1 MTAPHT
7 EDFVGVDTSE
17 QQPPRLSGAAFVGRY
32 GALMFLFLIV
42 ILASIMRPDTFA
54 TTSNVVNILDQSALT
69 AIIAMGLTFVLVTG
83 DFDVSIGYVA
93 SLSGMVVTSLINDGW
108 PIPIAILAT
117 AVCGM
122 TVGLVNGLIVTVIG
136 VNALVTTLGIGTMV
150 VGLSYAISGGSPIA
164 VTNAEPLLNI
174 SFSKFLGIPL
184 PVYLMAVIAVLAW
197 VLLNRTVVGQS
208 MQAVG
213 GNKVAARLAGLWVD
227 GVRVVAFIIAGLT
240 AAICGVLLI
249 TQTGSASVTAGDGYL
264 LSAFAAVFFGSAVLR
279 DGKFHIVGTLVGVVT
294 VATGFNAIN
303 LIGMPTY
310 WQYLTQ
316 GLLLIIGV
324 AISTLA
330 RRRHV

>member
-1 MTAPHT
+1 
-7 EDFVGVDTSE
+7 
-17 QQPPRLSGAAFVGRY
+17 
-32 GALMFLFLIV
+32 MFLVLIV
-42 ILASIMRPDTFA
+42 VVASIMRPDTFA
-54 TTSNVVNILDQSALT
+54 SGSNVINILNQSALT
-69 AIIAMGLTFVLVTG
+69 AIIAVGLTFVLVTG

-93 SLSGMVVTSLINDGW
+93 SLSGMVVTSLINAGLS
-108 PIPIAILAT
+108 IPLAVLTT
-117 AVCGM
+117 ALCGM
-122 TVGLVNGLIVTVIG
+122 AVGLVNGLIVTVIG

-164 VTNAEPLLNI
+164 VNDPEQLLEI
-174 SFSKFLGIPL
+174 SFTKYLGIPL
-184 PVYLMAVIAVLAW
+184 PVYLMAIVAVLAW
-197 VLLNRTVVGQS
+197 VLLNRTIVGQS

-213 GNKVAARLAGLWVD
+213 GNKVAARLAGLRVN
-227 GVRVVAFIIAGLT
+227 GVRVAAFIVAGLC
-240 AAICGVLLI
+240 AALCGVLLT

-279 DGKFHIVGTLVGVVT
+279 DGKFHIVGTLVGVLT

-330 RRRHV
+330 RRRRT